1 MPGTHH
7 GLSASGASPEGGGH
21 TVVLIHVPSCL
32 FRLMGVFLFV
42 LLDFASDYS
51 LGVYLVSMAVFVRLI
66 MQEFCCSAC
75 SFLCSLPWKWASLLL
90 LAPLGWK
97 NVFEAT

>member
-1 MPGTHH
+1 M
-7 GLSASGASPEGGGH
+7 
-21 TVVLIHVPSCL
+21 VLIHVPSCL

-97 NVFEAT
+97 NVFEATR